1 MSEREAGEERS
12 LVPYRAVIAP
22 IINEAQFEALYG
34 KTPPHAIKTR
44 PGKGGKVFR
53 YIPHGYVT
61 DRLNKAFGFD
71 WDFTLQPAFN
81 GNVFHLAEVQEE
93 VFSPQGKSSSRT
105 VNHIT
110 VYGELKVRLRNPSD
124 LTQVLGEVIKP
135 GPGSQLW
142 QPTMEF
148 GDALKGAKSD
158 GLKVAAHELGI
169 GLDLYYD
176 DQYELDLHKERLSEA
191 AAVVNSM
198 MEDDAA
204 STLPAFLAAAQ
215 SQLGMDADRVVDV
228 LGITMEK
235 LIETFPVEGKSMWA
249 HLRDPS

>member
-1 MSEREAGEERS
+1 MSREADIERGI
-12 LVPYRAVIAP
+12 VPYNAVVAPVIA
-22 IINEAQFEALYG
+22 EVQFEALYG
-34 KTPPHAIKTR
+34 RTPPHAIKTR
-44 PGKGGKVFR
+44 PGKGGKIFKYV
-53 YIPHGYVT
+53 PHGYVT

-71 WDFTLQPAFN
+71 WDYTLQPVFD
-81 GNVFHLAEVQEE
+81 GSIFHLEKVEEE
-93 VFSPQGKSSSRT
+93 VYSPKGKSTLRV
-105 VNHIT
+105 VNHIAI
-110 VYGELKVRLRNPSD
+110 YGELKVRLRNPSD
-124 LTQVLGEVIKP
+124 MTQVLSEVVKA
-135 GPGSQLW
+135 GPGSQIW

-176 DQYELDLHKERLSEA
+176 DQYELDLHKDRLSEA